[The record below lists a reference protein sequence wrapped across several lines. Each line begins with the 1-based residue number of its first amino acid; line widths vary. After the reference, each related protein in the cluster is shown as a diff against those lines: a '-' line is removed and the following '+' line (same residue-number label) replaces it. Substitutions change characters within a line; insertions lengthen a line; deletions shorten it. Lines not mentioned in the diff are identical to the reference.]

1 MIIFF
6 STVDGDV
13 MAGVPRQLRTV
24 PNDTDVLVLSIGGND
39 GLRYLRK
46 LQSIGMHNPLNVVSL
61 LNEAWTE
68 FSQSYGDTLDK
79 TIALGKKVSC
89 VRPCVSSCV
98 CRVACR
104 VACRV
109 VGGRTHGCGWV

>member
-1 MIIFF
+1 
-6 STVDGDV
+6 

-61 LNEAWTE
+61 LHEAWTE

-89 VRPCVSSCV
+89 VCGRVS
-98 CRVACR
+98 CRACAVVR
-104 VACRV
+104 VRV
-109 VGGRTHGCGWV
+109 RSGSLMSWLV